1 MRKIDSIGKHFV
13 YLFFCMVVFQ
23 GCSSPE
29 DNAYKPSP
37 QKESSGSVPQTETD
51 LKLEKAGPR
60 SFNVVI
66 QQMKFTPAEIAVN
79 EGDTVIWI
87 NRDIVDHNVTEEKN
101 KEWSSSTLAPG
112 KSWNLVVKKDAD
124 YLCTIHPV
132 MKGKL
137 TVK

>member
-1 MRKIDSIGKHFV
+1 MRNTTILLSIIFLV
-13 YLFFCMVVFQ
+13 SCTT
-23 GCSSPE
+23 PE
-29 DNAYKPSP
+29 ERAKAAE
-37 QKESSGSVPQTETD
+37 K
-51 LKLEKAGPR
+51 KAGSK
-60 SFNVVI
+60 SFTVVI
-66 QQMKFTPAEIAVN
+66 QQMQFTPAEIAVN

-101 KEWSSSTLAPG
+101 KEWSSSTLPPG
-112 KSWNLVVKKDAD
+112 KSWNMIVIKDAD

>member
-1 MRKIDSIGKHFV
+1 MKNQLIRFTNHILILIVFV
-13 YLFFCMVVFQ
+13 FLA
-23 GCSSPE
+23 GCSTPE
-29 DNAYKPSP
+29 ERVKANE
-37 QKESSGSVPQTETD
+37 KETKVHT
-51 LKLEKAGPR
+51 
-60 SFNVVI
+60 VVI

-112 KSWNLVVKKDAD
+112 KSWNMIVMKDAD